1 MNRYDIESFIGICA
15 AVILLLGAI
24 ARYKKNRDRVTDK
37 REQKK
42 YILSLYTGGLLFC
55 LTGIFIIGATYDP
68 QNLNKYINKYI
79 IYASMMI
86 IGISGVLIGYAVQIL
101 VKDQTRRNEIEFA
114 DEIKKEKSQ
123 YRISYICGIF
133 LIFAGIFFAINR

>member
-42 YILSLYTGGLLFC
+42 FILSLYTGLSLFC
-55 LTGIFIIGATYDP
+55 LTGIFIIGVTYYP
-68 QNLNKYINKYI
+68 QYLNKYI

-86 IGISGVLIGYAVQIL
+86 IGISGVLIGYAAQIL